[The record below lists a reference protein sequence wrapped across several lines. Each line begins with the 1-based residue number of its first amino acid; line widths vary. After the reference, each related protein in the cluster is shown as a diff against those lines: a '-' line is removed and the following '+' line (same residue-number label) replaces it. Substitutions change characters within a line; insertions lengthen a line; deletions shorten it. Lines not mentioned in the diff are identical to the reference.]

1 MGLVSQTF
9 WTSRLPSCLLQS
21 LLVPLVTLLKSITL
35 SVFTWTFKVFLEKM
49 LSANLNFLRFT
60 LGKDPFREKNRKI
73 FYEQYVFV
81 GDEHVQKLQ

>member
-1 MGLVSQTF
+1 
-9 WTSRLPSCLLQS
+9 
-21 LLVPLVTLLKSITL
+21 
-35 SVFTWTFKVFLEKM
+35 M

-81 GDEHVQKLQ
+81 GDEHVQKLQWLKNVIKECYLEGIRN